1 MPRGPRLGTPGVLHP
16 VIAPGNRAK
25 DNFRNDHHRDD
36 LVERLAGFLVRDD
49 KLEFLE
55 EGAMKGVQFV
65 IDEQGQ
71 KTAVVI
77 DLKRHAALW
86 EDFYDAALAKSR
98 QEEPRETFESVKRRL
113 RRQGKLS
120 PDA

>member
-1 MPRGPRLGTPGVLHP
+1 
-16 VIAPGNRAK
+16 
-25 DNFRNDHHRDD
+25 
-36 LVERLAGFLVRDD
+36 
-49 KLEFLE
+49 
-55 EGAMKGVQFV
+55 MKGVQFV

-120 PDA
+120 PNA